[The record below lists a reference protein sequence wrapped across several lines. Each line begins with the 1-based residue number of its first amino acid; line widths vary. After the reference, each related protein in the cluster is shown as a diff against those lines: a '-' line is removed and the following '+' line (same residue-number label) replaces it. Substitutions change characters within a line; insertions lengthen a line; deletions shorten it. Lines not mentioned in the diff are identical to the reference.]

1 MKKLLAMVLALVMTL
16 SLAVSASAVK
26 ADEKINEDYAEAV
39 AVLNGMGVF
48 KGYEDGSFKPENN
61 ITRAEVATIIYRI
74 YTGDVAKN
82 DKSGLYASYNKFT
95 DMAGA
100 GWAAGYIGYCSNAEL
115 VKGYPNGTFQPSGN
129 ITGYEVLAMILRAVG
144 YDKNGEFTG
153 ADWALNVAK
162 YAEQLHILDNVA
174 KTTNLGAPATRELV
188 AEILFRAINVPMVTY
203 TAAFGYQNVG
213 LNGDKDGKLFQ
224 NNVTLGKK
232 NFDLKKDDKTADKF
246 GRPTI
251 TWTYNTGDEET
262 VIAVKPLATFTEPAK
277 NCEVYDE
284 SGLAKATKLDV
295 YTNSAKK
302 DGTYVIADNK
312 DDSKQAMQGRLTE
325 VYEDRVVN
333 VDTYL
338 AVIEKAVAEKTDAK
352 GHVTKAYV
360 LVDDIYGFE
369 GKFEDKFVT
378 SDEFKADDM
387 VLVTVAD
394 GKIQSMVKAE
404 NKAATLTKIKGNSK
418 TITEV
423 ADVMGLDK
431 EDVKTTNTAA
441 YMGGLEVLAL
451 SSTYNFY
458 FDTYGNVI
466 GADELASN
474 YAVLDSLYIDRLEGK
489 RGVDGLFG
497 TPYFFNGE
505 KAEDITIDEILGRDV
520 SSKFIELTSAKND
533 DYYYTVYA
541 YTIDKDGVYTFENS
555 DFETVPYANHNA
567 GDKYITYGRDAK
579 LHLNKDS
586 QILLQTKDSPKGTFV
601 SYTGYEKLGN
611 VYLKNVQYKLDSL
624 GYVTMLYAQA
634 EEFSNRTVF
643 VYNTTP
649 VYSWV
654 NDDGDKIATLKVLEL
669 VENEWKENTVDVYY
683 GEDPAYG
690 VGIYLVGLYELT
702 EGQDGLWYADSYAPM
717 FRVDNTYGTK
727 DNFRVDVTNIVNGTS
742 DYLELDDA
750 KIVKYT
756 GSFVK
761 GEYDTENWEAKN
773 LGKNS
778 TIFVQFNDDDEV
790 VAVYDMYIEAL
801 VNDETG
807 FGEFYGHEFKT
818 VKVELKEY
826 EQISAAVMEEYKAN
840 GNVVT
845 NELTVK
851 YFDKDGKEVTM
862 DANKG
867 TKVAYAE
874 LSYNDTVTG
883 DIIYTVANQAA
894 YPVAKLEPVLDAK
907 FDSGTQ
913 SFSINN
919 TYNSS
924 VPQLEYTIV
933 VDKAPEGDVSAKN
946 LIEALKPFLGTNF
959 QKILGVFNTQGTDPY
974 TGNLTPN
981 GRVLLEGYEG
991 SDFIVRVQAWDG
1003 KTVQPYHI
1011 VFGSTAVN

>member
-174 KTTNLGAPATRELV
+174 KTTNLGAPASRELV
-188 AEILFRAINVPMVTY
+188 AEILFRAIQSPMVTY

-224 NNVTLGKK
+224 NNVSLGKK
-232 NFDLKKDDKTADKF
+232 NFKLESKDTADKF

-251 TWTYNTGDEET
+251 TWKYNTGDEET

-295 YTNSAKK
+295 YTNSATK

-312 DDSKQAMQGRLTE
+312 ETCAETQQGRLTE
-325 VYEDRVVN
+325 VYKDRLVN
-333 VDTYL
+333 VDTFL
-338 AVIEKAVAEKTDAK
+338 AEVEKAVAEKTDAK

-369 GKFEDKFVT
+369 GKFDDKFVT

-404 NKAATLTKIKGNSK
+404 NKAATLTKIKGNYK
-418 TITEV
+418 VIDKV

-441 YMGGLEVLAL
+441 YKGTLEVLAL
-451 SSTYNFY
+451 GSTYNFY

-474 YAVLDSLYIDRLEGK
+474 YAVLDSLYIARLDGK

-505 KAEDITIDEILGRDV
+505 KAEDVTIDEILGRDV
-520 SSKFIELTSAKND
+520 SDKRIELTSAKNA
-533 DYYYTVYA
+533 DYYYTVYS

-555 DFETVPYANHNA
+555 DFRTAESGSHSA
-567 GDKYITYGRDAK
+567 GDKYITVYDRENNK

-586 QILLQTKDSPKGTFV
+586 QILLQTKKSPSGTFV

-611 VYLKNVQYKLDSL
+611 VALSNVQYKLDSL

-634 EEFSNRTVF
+634 EEYSNRTVF
-643 VYNTTP
+643 VYDTTP
-649 VYSWV
+649 AYSWV
-654 NDDGDKIATLKVLEL
+654 NDDGDKIATMKVLEL
-669 VENEWKENTVDVYY
+669 VENEWKETTVDVYY
-683 GEDPAYG
+683 GAQPAYG
-690 VGIYLVGLYELT
+690 VGITLVGLYELT
-702 EGQDGLWYADSYAPM
+702 EGQDGLWYAANYAPAYS
-717 FRVDNTYGTK
+717 VDNTYGTK
-727 DNFRVDVTNIVNGTS
+727 DNFRVDVTNVVTGKQE
-742 DYLELDDA
+742 YLELDDA

-761 GEYDTENWEAKN
+761 GEYDTEDWEAKK
-773 LGKNS
+773 LDTNS
-778 TIFVQFNDDDEV
+778 IIYVQFNDDDEV
-790 VAVYDMYIEAL
+790 VAVYDMY
-801 VNDETG
+801 
-807 FGEFYGHEFKT
+807 
-818 VKVELKEY
+818 
-826 EQISAAVMEEYKAN
+826 
-840 GNVVT
+840 
-845 NELTVK
+845 VK
-851 YFDKDGKEVTM
+851 YPVTVNGKETKDVEYWLKDFNDVTVDLKAYEMIDTAKMSAGQNVKNLDVTYYDLDGKEVKDF
-862 DANKG
+862 DAVKG
-867 TKVAYAE
+867 TKVSKAVI
-874 LSYNDTVTG
+874 SYNDVVTG
-883 DIIYTVANQAA
+883 PIEITTKNQPAYAN
-894 YPVAKLEPVLDAK
+894 AKLVEDDFH
-907 FDSGTQ
+907 FDKESQT
-913 SFSINN
+913 FSVYTAPGSDYHTIIVELAGGNVSAEQLVKEIKAQAQGSIFQNVSDVYN
-919 TYNSS
+919 TR
-924 VPQLEYTIV
+924 I
-933 VDKAPEGDVSAKN
+933 GDVF
-946 LIEALKPFLGTNF
+946 E
-959 QKILGVFNTQGTDPY
+959 
-974 TGNLTPN
+974 GNLTAETAN
-981 GRVLLEGYEG
+981 DL
-991 SDFIVRVQAWDG
+991 FIIVTSGDG
-1003 KTVQPYHI
+1003 KTTTQYAVQVMPEEA
-1011 VFGSTAVN
+1011 GNN

>member
-188 AEILFRAINVPMVTY
+188 SELLFRAIQSPMVTY

-213 LNGDKDGKLFQ
+213 LNGDTDNKLFK
-224 NNVTLGKK
+224 NNVSLGKK
-232 NFDLKKDDKTADKF
+232 NFDLEKKETADKF

-251 TWTYNTGDEET
+251 TWKYNTGDEET

-284 SGLAKATKLDV
+284 SGLAKDTKLDV

-325 VYEDRVVN
+325 VYEDRLVN

-338 AVIEKAVAEKTDAK
+338 AEVEKAVAEKTDAK

-369 GKFEDKFVT
+369 GKFDDKFVT

-404 NKAATLTKIKGNSK
+404 NKAATLTKIKGNYK
-418 TITEV
+418 TITKV

-441 YMGGLEVLAL
+441 YMGGLDILAL
-451 SSTYNFY
+451 GSTYNFY

-474 YAVLDSLYIDRLEGK
+474 YAVLDSLYIARLDGK

-505 KAEDITIDEILGRDV
+505 KAEDVTIDEILGRDV
-520 SSKFIELTSAKND
+520 SDKRIEQTSAKND
-533 DYYYTVYA
+533 DYYYTVYS

-555 DFETVPYANHNA
+555 DFRTAESGSHSA
-567 GDKYITYGRDAK
+567 GDKYITVYDRENNK

-586 QILLQTKDSPKGTFV
+586 QILLQTKKSPSGTFV

-611 VYLKNVQYKLDSL
+611 VALSNVQYKLDSL

-634 EEFSNRTVF
+634 EEYSNRTVF
-643 VYNTTP
+643 VYDTTP
-649 VYSWV
+649 AYSWV
-654 NDDGDKIATLKVLEL
+654 NDDGDKIATMKVLEL
-669 VENEWKENTVDVYY
+669 VENEWKETTVDVYY
-683 GEDPAYG
+683 GAQPAYG
-690 VGIYLVGLYELT
+690 VGITLVGLYELT
-702 EGQDGLWYADSYAPM
+702 EGQDGLWYAANYAPAYS
-717 FRVDNTYGTK
+717 VDNTYGTK
-727 DNFRVDVTNIVNGTS
+727 DNFRVDVTNVVTGKQE
-742 DYLELDDA
+742 YLELDDA

-761 GEYDTENWEAKN
+761 GEYDTEEWEAKK
-773 LGKNS
+773 LDTNS
-778 TIFVQFNDDDEV
+778 IIYVQFNDDDEV
-790 VAVYDMYIEAL
+790 VAVYDMYVKYPVT
-801 VNDETG
+801 VNGKETKDV
-807 FGEFYGHEFKT
+807 EYWLKDFKDIT
-818 VKVELKEY
+818 VDLKEY
-826 EQISAAVMEEYKAN
+826 EMIDTAKMSA
-840 GNVVT
+840 GQNVKNLDVT
-845 NELTVK
+845 YYDL
-851 YFDKDGKEVTM
+851 DGKKIENF
-862 DANKG
+862 DEIKG
-867 TKVAYAE
+867 TKVSKAVISYTDVVTGPIEITTKNQPAYA
-874 LSYNDTVTG
+874 N
-883 DIIYTVANQAA
+883 
-894 YPVAKLEPVLDAK
+894 AKLVEDDFH
-907 FDSGTQ
+907 FDKESQT
-913 SFSINN
+913 FSVYTAPGSDYHTIIVKLAGGNVSAEQLVKEIKAQAQGSIFQNVSDVYN
-919 TYNSS
+919 TR
-924 VPQLEYTIV
+924 I
-933 VDKAPEGDVSAKN
+933 GDVF
-946 LIEALKPFLGTNF
+946 E
-959 QKILGVFNTQGTDPY
+959 
-974 TGNLTPN
+974 GNLTAETAN
-981 GRVLLEGYEG
+981 DL
-991 SDFIVRVQAWDG
+991 FIIVTSGDG
-1003 KTVQPYHI
+1003 KTTTQYAVQVMPEEA
-1011 VFGSTAVN
+1011 GNN

>member
-48 KGYEDGSFKPENN
+48 KGYEDGSFKPENK

-74 YTGDVAKN
+74 YTKDVAKN
-82 DKSGLYASYNKFT
+82 DKSGLYASYNKFS

-100 GWAAGYIGYCSNAEL
+100 GWAAGYIGYCANAEL
-115 VKGYPNGTFQPSGN
+115 VKGYPDGTFKPSGN
-129 ITGYEVLAMILRAVG
+129 VTGYEVLAMILRAVG

-162 YAEQLHILDNVA
+162 YAEQLKILENVA
-174 KTTNLGAPATRELV
+174 KTTDLSAPATRELV
-188 AEILFRAINVPMVTY
+188 SEILFRAINVPMVTY

-213 LNGDKDGKLFQ
+213 LNGDTDNKLFK
-224 NNVTLGKK
+224 NNISLGKK
-232 NFDLKKDDKTADKF
+232 NFDLEKNETADKF

-251 TWTYNTGDEET
+251 TWKYNTGDEET

-284 SGLAKATKLDV
+284 SGLAKDTKLDV

-325 VYEDRVVN
+325 VYKDRLVN

-338 AVIEKAVAEKTDAK
+338 AEVEKAVAEKTDAK

-369 GKFEDKFVT
+369 GKFDDKFVT

-404 NKAATLTKIKGNSK
+404 NKAATLTKIKGNYK
-418 TITEV
+418 TIDKV

-441 YMGGLEVLAL
+441 YMGGLKVLAL

-474 YAVLDSLYIDRLEGK
+474 YAVLDSLYIDRLDGK

-505 KAEDITIDEILGRDV
+505 KAEDVTIDEILGRDV
-520 SSKFIELTSAKND
+520 SDKRIELTSAKND

-555 DFETVPYANHNA
+555 DFRTAESGSHSA
-567 GDKYITYGRDAK
+567 GDKYITVYDRENNK

-586 QILLQTKDSPKGTFV
+586 QILLQTKKSPSGTFV

-611 VYLKNVQYKLDSL
+611 VALSNVQYKLDSL

-634 EEFSNRTVF
+634 EEYSNRTVF
-643 VYNTTP
+643 VYDTTP
-649 VYSWV
+649 AYSWV
-654 NDDGDKIATLKVLEL
+654 NDDGDKIATMKVLEL
-669 VENEWKENTVDVYY
+669 VENEWKETTVDVYY
-683 GEDPAYG
+683 GAQPAYG
-690 VGIYLVGLYELT
+690 VGITLVGLYELT
-702 EGQDGLWYADSYAPM
+702 EGQDGLWYAASYAPAYS
-717 FRVDNTYGTK
+717 VDNTYGTK
-727 DNFRVDVTNIVNGTS
+727 DNFRVDVTNVVTGKQE
-742 DYLELDDA
+742 YLELDDA

-761 GEYDTENWEAKN
+761 GEYDTEDWEAKD
-773 LGKNS
+773 LDTNS
-778 TIFVQFNDDDEV
+778 IIYVQFNDDDEV
-790 VAVYDMYIEAL
+790 VAVYDMYVKYPVTVNGKETKDVEYWLKDFNDVTVTFDHKYEMISTIEMGQKDIDDFTVTYYNGDTKIGSDLDEKGTEVTKAVISYTSVVTDPIVITTTKQAAAAENL
-801 VNDETG
+801 LNEGKCDVPGYAQDVIVYNTLSNDGYRTIWVSAADET
-807 FGEFYGHEFKT
+807 FTVANLRTALEQALKCNFQKVEFFNTDFKT
-818 VKVELKEY
+818 P
-826 EQISAAVMEEYKAN
+826 
-840 GNVVT
+840 VT
-845 NELTVK
+845 NEDTQVASDMLVK
-851 YFDKDGKEVTM
+851 VTSW
-862 DANKG
+862 DTSK
-867 TKVAYAE
+867 TAE
-874 LSYNDTVTG
+874 YQILV
-883 DIIYTVANQAA
+883 
-894 YPVAKLEPVLDAK
+894 
-907 FDSGTQ
+907 
-913 SFSINN
+913 
-919 TYNSS
+919 YNS
-924 VPQLEYTIV
+924 
-933 VDKAPEGDVSAKN
+933 
-946 LIEALKPFLGTNF
+946 
-959 QKILGVFNTQGTDPY
+959 
-974 TGNLTPN
+974 
-981 GRVLLEGYEG
+981 
-991 SDFIVRVQAWDG
+991 
-1003 KTVQPYHI
+1003 
-1011 VFGSTAVN
+1011 

>member
-188 AEILFRAINVPMVTY
+188 SEILFRAINVPMVTY
-203 TAAFGYQNVG
+203 TTAFGYQNVG

-251 TWTYNTGDEET
+251 TWTYKTGDEET

-284 SGLAKATKLDV
+284 SGLAKDTKLDV

-325 VYEDRVVN
+325 VYEDRLVN

-338 AVIEKAVAEKTDAK
+338 AEVEKAVAEKTDAK

-369 GKFEDKFVT
+369 GKFDDKFVT

-404 NKAATLTKIKGNSK
+404 NKAATLTKIKGNYK
-418 TITEV
+418 VIDKV

-441 YMGGLEVLAL
+441 YKGTLEVLAL
-451 SSTYNFY
+451 GSTYNFY

-474 YAVLDSLYIDRLEGK
+474 YAVLDSLYIARLDGK

-505 KAEDITIDEILGRDV
+505 KAEDVTIDEILGRDV
-520 SSKFIELTSAKND
+520 SDKRIELTSAKND
-533 DYYYTVYA
+533 DYYYTVYS

-555 DFETVPYANHNA
+555 DFRTAESGSHSA
-567 GDKYITYGRDAK
+567 GDKYITVYDRDNNK

-586 QILLQTKDSPKGTFV
+586 QILLQTKKSPSGTFV

-611 VYLKNVQYKLDSL
+611 VALSNVQYKLDSL

-634 EEFSNRTVF
+634 EEYSNRTVF
-643 VYNTTP
+643 VYDTTP
-649 VYSWV
+649 AYSWV
-654 NDDGDKIATLKVLEL
+654 NDDGDKIATMKVLEL
-669 VENEWKENTVDVYY
+669 VENEWKETTVDVYY
-683 GEDPAYG
+683 GAQPAYG
-690 VGIYLVGLYELT
+690 VGITLVGLYELT
-702 EGQDGLWYADSYAPM
+702 EGQDGLWYAANYAPAYS
-717 FRVDNTYGTK
+717 VDNTYGTK
-727 DNFRVDVTNIVNGTS
+727 DNFRVDVTNVVTGKQE
-742 DYLELDDA
+742 YLELDDA

-761 GEYDTENWEAKN
+761 GEYDTEDWEAKD
-773 LGKNS
+773 LDTNS
-778 TIFVQFNDDDEV
+778 IIYVQFNDDDEV
-790 VAVYDMYIEAL
+790 VAVYDMYVKYPVTVNGKETKDVEYWLKDFKDITVTFDHKYEMISTIEMGQKDIDDFTVTYYNGDTKIGSDLDEKGTEVTKAVISYNGVVTDPIVITTTKQAAADKELLNEDTYNVPGYGQKIQVSNEVVEGYKTIIVTDAGETFTLANLRNAL
-801 VNDETG
+801 KQALQCDFQKVA
-807 FGEFYGHEFKT
+807 FYNTDFKT
-818 VKVELKEY
+818 PIADEETQVKSDMLVKVT
-826 EQISAAVMEEYKAN
+826 S
-840 GNVVT
+840 
-845 NELTVK
+845 
-851 YFDKDGKEVTM
+851 
-862 DANKG
+862 
-867 TKVAYAE
+867 
-874 LSYNDTVTG
+874 
-883 DIIYTVANQAA
+883 
-894 YPVAKLEPVLDAK
+894 
-907 FDSGTQ
+907 
-913 SFSINN
+913 
-919 TYNSS
+919 
-924 VPQLEYTIV
+924 
-933 VDKAPEGDVSAKN
+933 
-946 LIEALKPFLGTNF
+946 
-959 QKILGVFNTQGTDPY
+959 
-974 TGNLTPN
+974 
-981 GRVLLEGYEG
+981 
-991 SDFIVRVQAWDG
+991 WDG
-1003 KTVQPYHI
+1003 TEHAEYQII
-1011 VFGSTAVN
+1011 VYDN

>member
-295 YTNSAKK
+295 YTNSADK

-325 VYEDRVVN
+325 VYEDRLVN

-338 AVIEKAVAEKTDAK
+338 AEITKTVAEKTDDK

-360 LVDDIYGFE
+360 LVDKDVYGYE
-369 GKFEDKFVT
+369 GKTLDNKFVT
-378 SDEFKADDM
+378 KDEYKVDDL
-387 VLVTVAD
+387 VLITVAD
-394 GKIQSMVKAE
+394 GKIQSMVKADAK
-404 NKAATLTKIKGNSK
+404 NAVLTGALGNSK
-418 TITEV
+418 VRIDIQKVTE
-423 ADVMGLDK
+423 LDK
-431 EDVKTTNTAA
+431 EDVKVNHTAD
-441 YMGGLEVLAL
+441 YQPVDKMNLGK
-451 SSTYNFY
+451 TYNFY

-466 GADELASN
+466 GAEELSTN
-474 YAVLDSLYIDRLEGK
+474 YAVLDKIYAKTDDNGDTAGYADLYFFEGESKTKVTVDEIYNPENGQTYDASRLEENAK
-489 RGVDGLFG
+489 RN
-497 TPYFFNGE
+497 PE
-505 KAEDITIDEILGRDV
+505 
-520 SSKFIELTSAKND
+520 
-533 DYYYTVYA
+533 YYKTVYA
-541 YTIDKDGVYTFENS
+541 YEIDKDGVYTLDCSGFESATTAAYENG
-555 DFETVPYANHNA
+555 N
-567 GDKYITYGRDAK
+567 KYIEISKNDETNR
-579 LHLNKDS
+579 LQLSKDS
-586 QILLQTKDSPKGTFV
+586 KILLQTKESPNGTFEQFA
-601 SYTGYEKLGN
+601 GYEKLPSFLGE
-611 VYLKNVQYKLDSL
+611 NVQYVKDAN
-624 GYVTMLYAQA
+624 GYVDMIYIYATKITT
-634 EEFSNRTVF
+634 RTVF
-643 VYNTTP
+643 LYDVEGYEIKWNDGKPYTTLE
-649 VYSWV
+649 
-654 NDDGDKIATLKVLEL
+654 ALEL
-669 VENEWKENTVDVYY
+669 VDDELKEVKIDLYIPDGETENAIADGLT
-683 GEDPAYG
+683 
-690 VGIYLVGLYELT
+690 VGLYDITMSTDNVWNVTRKYVALGIAKPVEDGMRIYAYDAVNGGPVLQFDLDKATAVVKYDGTPTKGEVDTKNWTANDLT
-702 EGQDGLWYADSYAPM
+702 EDSIVY
-717 FRVDNTYGTK
+717 VQIDETKHKTDYTY
-727 DNFRVDVTNIVNGTS
+727 
-742 DYLELDDA
+742 DA
-750 KIVKYT
+750 LV
-756 GSFVK
+756 
-761 GEYDTENWEAKN
+761 
-773 LGKNS
+773 
-778 TIFVQFNDDDEV
+778 
-790 VAVYDMYIEAL
+790 VYDMY
-801 VNDETG
+801 
-807 FGEFYGHEFKT
+807 
-818 VKVELKEY
+818 VKVPVYVNTKETEDVEYLYKDFNDVTVTLKEY
-826 EQISAAVMEEYKAN
+826 EMIDTAKMSAGQY
-840 GNVVT
+840 
-845 NELTVK
+845 VK
-851 YFDKDGKEVTM
+851 DLDITYYDLDGKKIENF
-862 DANKG
+862 DEIKG
-867 TKVAYAE
+867 TKVSKAVISCTDKVYAPIAITTAKQ
-874 LSYNDTVTG
+874 D
-883 DIIYTVANQAA
+883 AA
-894 YPVAKLEPVLDAK
+894 DK
-907 FDSGTQ
+907 
-913 SFSINN
+913 NN
-919 TYNSS
+919 LNEGTYN
-924 VPQLEYTIV
+924 VPGYGQKIEVSNEVVEGYKTIFV
-933 VDKAPEGDVSAKN
+933 TDAGESFTLAN
-946 LIEALKPFLGTNF
+946 LRNALKQALKCDF
-959 QKILGVFNTQGTDPY
+959 QKVEFFDTDFKTPIADEETQVASDMLVKVTSWDTSKTAEYQILVY
-974 TGNLTPN
+974 N
-981 GRVLLEGYEG
+981 G
-991 SDFIVRVQAWDG
+991 
-1003 KTVQPYHI
+1003 
-1011 VFGSTAVN
+1011 

>member
-232 NFDLKKDDKTADKF
+232 NFDLKKNDKTADKF

-251 TWTYNTGDEET
+251 TWNYNTGDEET

-295 YTNSAKK
+295 YTNSEKK

-312 DDSKQAMQGRLTE
+312 ETCEETQQGRLTE
-325 VYEDRVVN
+325 IYKDRVVN
-333 VDTYL
+333 VDTFL

-369 GKFEDKFVT
+369 GKFDAKFVT

-404 NKAATLTKIKGNSK
+404 SKGGMLTKIKGNTK
-418 TITEV
+418 TISSIQG
-423 ADVMGLDK
+423 VMGIDK
-431 EDVKTTNTAA
+431 EDVKVTNTAV
-441 YMGGLEVLAL
+441 YKNGYDLLTLG
-451 SSTYNFY
+451 SSYNFY

-466 GADELASN
+466 GLDALASN
-474 YAVLDSLYIDRLEGK
+474 YAVLDSLYIDRVEGK

-505 KAEDITIDEILGRDV
+505 KAEGVAIDEVMGYDV
-520 SSKFIELTSAKND
+520 KDQGVYSNSSKND
-533 DYYYTVYA
+533 FFYYTVYS
-541 YTIDKDGVYTFENS
+541 YTIDKDGVYTFENAEF
-555 DFETVPYANHNA
+555 DTARYARFVA
-567 GDKYITYGRDAK
+567 GNKYITVDEGR
-579 LHLNKDS
+579 LQLNKDT
-586 QILLQTKDSPKGTFV
+586 QILLQTSESPDGKIAH
-601 SYTGYEKLGN
+601 YTGYDKLPSFSRAW
-611 VYLKNVQYKLDSL
+611 KVQYLDVNND
-624 GYVTMLYAQA
+624 GYVDLFYACV
-634 EEFSNRTVF
+634 EEFTTRTVF
-643 VYNTTP
+643 VYDVTP
-649 VYSWV
+649 ISSEI
-654 NDDGDKIATLKVLEL
+654 DADGNKIATIEVLEL
-669 VENEWKENTVDVYY
+669 VDGELKKADKPLKVYY
-683 GEDPAYG
+683 DYWDDDEAEVID
-690 VGIYLVGLYELT
+690 IDEIGLYEVT
-702 EGQDGLWYADSYAPM
+702 EGEYGVWYGIQKFQSLNVDTITTDGKRIVAYDANGNKYNFEL
-717 FRVDNTYGTK
+717 DNTTAIAKYEGTWTK
-727 DNFRVDVTNIVNGTS
+727 GT
-742 DYLELDDA
+742 
-750 KIVKYT
+750 V
-756 GSFVK
+756 
-761 GEYDTENWEAKN
+761 DTEDWTAKN
-773 LGKNS
+773 LTDDS
-778 TIFVQFNDDDEV
+778 YIFVQYDDTKVNDTFEAL
-790 VAVYDMYIEAL
+790 AVYDLYIK
-801 VNDETG
+801 VPVTVD
-807 FGEFYGHEFKT
+807 GEPTKD
-818 VKVELKEY
+818 VEY
-826 EQISAAVMEEYKAN
+826 EGKNFNDVTVTFEHEYEMINEAKM
-840 GNVVT
+840 GNE
-845 NELTVK
+845 NLTVK
-851 YFDKDGKEVTM
+851 YFDKDGKEVTL
-862 DANKG
+862 AAEG
-867 TKVAYAE
+867 TKVSKAVI
-874 LSYNDTVTG
+874 SYTGVVTG
-883 DIIYTVANQAA
+883 PIAITTTKQAA
-894 YPVAKLEPVLDAK
+894 ASWKYLNDGEKTFASKI
-907 FDSGTQ
+907 Q
-913 SFSINN
+913 SA
-919 TYNSS
+919 
-924 VPQLEYTIV
+924 TIV
-933 VDKAPEGDVSAKN
+933 SA
-946 LIEALKPFLGTNF
+946 EDGGT
-959 QKILGVFNTQGTDPY
+959 ITVVVPTGTDVTVDDLKDLLATAKKCEFQSIEIY
-974 TGNLTPN
+974 NTTMTSHATGNLASDMIVKVTSWDKT
-981 GRVLLEGYEG
+981 G
-991 SDFIVRVQAWDG
+991 SSTYNI
-1003 KTVQPYHI
+1003 TV
-1011 VFGSTAVN
+1011 SAT

>member
-74 YTGDVAKN
+74 YTKDVAKN
-82 DKSGLYASYNKFT
+82 DKSGLYATYNKFS

-100 GWAAGYIGYCSNAEL
+100 GWAAGYIGYCANAEF
-115 VKGYPNGTFQPSGN
+115 VKGYPDGTFKPSGN
-129 ITGYEVLAMILRAVG
+129 VTGYEVLAMILRAVG

-162 YAEQLHILDNVA
+162 YAEQLGILKNVA
-174 KTTNLGAPATRELV
+174 KTTDLSAPATRELV
-188 AEILFRAINVPMVTY
+188 AEILFRAIQSPMVTY
-203 TAAFGYQNVG
+203 TAAFGYQSVG
-213 LNGDKDGKLFQ
+213 LNGDKDGKTFK
-224 NNVTLGKK
+224 NNVSLGEK
-232 NFDLKKDDKTADKF
+232 NFDLEKKETADKF

-251 TWTYNTGDEET
+251 TWKYNTGDEET

-284 SGLAKATKLDV
+284 SGLAKDTKLDV

-325 VYEDRVVN
+325 IYEDRVVN

-338 AVIEKAVAEKTDAK
+338 AEVEKAVAEKTDAK

-369 GKFEDKFVT
+369 GKFDDKFVT

-404 NKAATLTKIKGNSK
+404 NKAATLTKIKGNYK
-418 TITEV
+418 TITKV

-441 YMGGLEVLAL
+441 YMGGLDILAL
-451 SSTYNFY
+451 GSTYNFY

-474 YAVLDSLYIDRLEGK
+474 YAVLDSLYIARLDGK

-505 KAEDITIDEILGRDV
+505 KAEDVTIDEILGRDV
-520 SSKFIELTSAKND
+520 SDKRIELTSAKND
-533 DYYYTVYA
+533 DYYYTVYS

-555 DFETVPYANHNA
+555 DFRTAESGSHSA
-567 GDKYITYGRDAK
+567 GDKYITVYDRENNK

-586 QILLQTKDSPKGTFV
+586 QILLQTKKSPSGTFV

-611 VYLKNVQYKLDSL
+611 VALSNVQYKLDSL

-634 EEFSNRTVF
+634 EEYSNRTVF
-643 VYNTTP
+643 VYDTTP
-649 VYSWV
+649 AYSWV
-654 NDDGDKIATLKVLEL
+654 NDDGDKIATMKVLEL
-669 VENEWKENTVDVYY
+669 VENEWKETTVDVYY
-683 GEDPAYG
+683 GAQPAYG
-690 VGIYLVGLYELT
+690 VGITLVGLYELT
-702 EGQDGLWYADSYAPM
+702 EGQDGLWYAANYAPAYS
-717 FRVDNTYGTK
+717 VDNTYGTK
-727 DNFRVDVTNIVNGTS
+727 DNFRVDVTNVVTGKQE
-742 DYLELDDA
+742 YLELDDA

-761 GEYDTENWEAKN
+761 GEYDTEDWEAKD
-773 LGKNS
+773 LDTNS
-778 TIFVQFNDDDEV
+778 IIYVQFNDDDEV
-790 VAVYDMYIEAL
+790 VAVYDMYVKYPVTVNGKETKDVEYWLKDFKDITVTFDHKYEMISTIEMGQKDIDDFTVTYYNGDTKIGSDLDEKGTEVTKAVISYDGVVTDPIVITTAKQERANWCELKTGTYTYEAL
-801 VNDETG
+801 S
-807 FGEFYGHEFKT
+807 
-818 VKVELKEY
+818 
-826 EQISAAVMEEYKAN
+826 Q
-840 GNVVT
+840 
-845 NELTVK
+845 
-851 YFDKDGKEVTM
+851 
-862 DANKG
+862 
-867 TKVAYAE
+867 
-874 LSYNDTVTG
+874 
-883 DIIYTVANQAA
+883 
-894 YPVAKLEPVLDAK
+894 
-907 FDSGTQ
+907 
-913 SFSINN
+913 
-919 TYNSS
+919 
-924 VPQLEYTIV
+924 TIV
-933 VDKAPEGDVSAKN
+933 VEGDKNSAAAERKITVNKAGGDINGKN
-946 LIEALKPFLGTNF
+946 LKDKLVAEALYCPFEKVEVLNTDATEAVTGELG
-959 QKILGVFNTQGTDPY
+959 
-974 TGNLTPN
+974 N
-981 GRVLLEGYEG
+981 GM
-991 SDFIVRVQAWDG
+991 FVRVTSWDG
-1003 KTVQPYHI
+1003 SLSIDYQI
-1011 VFGSTAVN
+1011 VINAGN

>member
-251 TWTYNTGDEET
+251 TWKYNTGDEET

-284 SGLAKATKLDV
+284 SGLAKDTKLDV
-295 YTNSAKK
+295 YTNSADK

-325 VYEDRVVN
+325 IYEDRVVN

-360 LVDDIYGFE
+360 LVDEIYGFE
-369 GKFEDKFVT
+369 GKFEAKFVT
-378 SDEFKADDM
+378 DDEFKADDM

-394 GKIQSMVKAE
+394 GKIQSMVKADAK
-404 NKAATLTKIKGNSK
+404 NAVLTGALGNSK
-418 TITEV
+418 VRIDIQKVTE
-423 ADVMGLDK
+423 LDK
-431 EDVKTTNTAA
+431 EDVKVNHTAD
-441 YMGGLEVLAL
+441 YQPVDKMNLGK
-451 SSTYNFY
+451 TYNFY

-466 GADELASN
+466 GAEELSTN
-474 YAVLDSLYIDRLEGK
+474 YAVLDKIYAKTDDNGDTAGYADLYFFEGESKTKVTVDEIYNPENGQTYDASRLEENAK
-489 RGVDGLFG
+489 RN
-497 TPYFFNGE
+497 PE
-505 KAEDITIDEILGRDV
+505 
-520 SSKFIELTSAKND
+520 
-533 DYYYTVYA
+533 YYKTVYA
-541 YTIDKDGVYTFENS
+541 YEIDKDGVYTLDRSGFESATTAEYENGNKYIEIKN
-555 DFETVPYANHNA
+555 DETV
-567 GDKYITYGRDAK
+567 R
-579 LHLNKDS
+579 LQLSKDS
-586 QILLQTKDSPKGTFV
+586 KILLQTKESPNGTFEQFA
-601 SYTGYEKLGN
+601 GYEKLPSFLGE
-611 VYLKNVQYKLDSL
+611 NVQYVKDAN
-624 GYVTMLYAQA
+624 GYVDMIYIYATKITT
-634 EEFSNRTVF
+634 RTVF
-643 VYNTTP
+643 LYDVEGYEIKWNDGKPYTTLE
-649 VYSWV
+649 
-654 NDDGDKIATLKVLEL
+654 ALEL
-669 VENEWKENTVDVYY
+669 VDDELKEVKIDLYIPDGETENAIADGLT
-683 GEDPAYG
+683 
-690 VGIYLVGLYELT
+690 VGLYDITMSTDNVWNVTRKYVALGIAKPVEDGMRIYAYDAVNGGPSLQFDLDKATAVVKYDGTPTKGEVDTKNWTANDLT
-702 EGQDGLWYADSYAPM
+702 EDSIVY
-717 FRVDNTYGTK
+717 VQIDETKHKTDYTY
-727 DNFRVDVTNIVNGTS
+727 
-742 DYLELDDA
+742 DA
-750 KIVKYT
+750 LV
-756 GSFVK
+756 
-761 GEYDTENWEAKN
+761 
-773 LGKNS
+773 
-778 TIFVQFNDDDEV
+778 
-790 VAVYDMYIEAL
+790 VYDMY
-801 VNDETG
+801 
-807 FGEFYGHEFKT
+807 
-818 VKVELKEY
+818 VKVPVYVNTKETEDVEYLYKDFNDVTVTLKEY
-826 EQISAAVMEEYKAN
+826 EMIDTAKMSAGQY
-840 GNVVT
+840 
-845 NELTVK
+845 VK
-851 YFDKDGKEVTM
+851 NLDITYYDLDGKEIKDF
-862 DANKG
+862 DAVKG
-867 TKVAYAE
+867 TKVSKAVISCTDKVYAPIVITTTKQ
-874 LSYNDTVTG
+874 D
-883 DIIYTVANQAA
+883 AA
-894 YPVAKLEPVLDAK
+894 DK
-907 FDSGTQ
+907 
-913 SFSINN
+913 NN
-919 TYNSS
+919 LNEGTYN
-924 VPQLEYTIV
+924 VPGYGQEIQVSNEVAEGYKTIFV
-933 VDKAPEGDVSAKN
+933 TDAGETFTLAN
-946 LIEALKPFLGTNF
+946 LRNALKQALKCDF
-959 QKILGVFNTQGTDPY
+959 QKVEFFNTDFQ
-974 TGNLTPN
+974 TPIADEETQ
-981 GRVLLEGYEG
+981 VK
-991 SDFIVRVQAWDG
+991 SDMLVKVTSWDG
-1003 KTVQPYHI
+1003 TKTAEYQII
-1011 VFGSTAVN
+1011 VYDN

>member
-174 KTTNLGAPATRELV
+174 KTTNLGAPASRELV
-188 AEILFRAINVPMVTY
+188 AEILFRAIQSPMVTY

-224 NNVTLGKK
+224 NNVSLGKK
-232 NFDLKKDDKTADKF
+232 NFKLESKDTADKF

-251 TWTYNTGDEET
+251 TWKYNTGDEET

-284 SGLAKATKLDV
+284 SGLAKDTKLDV

-325 VYEDRVVN
+325 VYKDRLVN
-333 VDTYL
+333 VDTFL
-338 AVIEKAVAEKTDAK
+338 AEVEKAVAEKTDAK

-369 GKFEDKFVT
+369 GKFDDKFVT

-404 NKAATLTKIKGNSK
+404 NKAATLTKIKGNYK
-418 TITEV
+418 VIDKV

-441 YMGGLEVLAL
+441 YKGTLEVLAL
-451 SSTYNFY
+451 GSTYNFY

-474 YAVLDSLYIDRLEGK
+474 YAVLDSLYIARLDGK

-505 KAEDITIDEILGRDV
+505 KAEDVTIDEILGRDV
-520 SSKFIELTSAKND
+520 SDKRIELTSAKND
-533 DYYYTVYA
+533 DYYYTVYS

-555 DFETVPYANHNA
+555 DFRTAESGSHSA
-567 GDKYITYGRDAK
+567 GDKYITVYDRENNK

-586 QILLQTKDSPKGTFV
+586 QILLQTKKSPSGTFV

-611 VYLKNVQYKLDSL
+611 VALSNVQYKLDSL

-634 EEFSNRTVF
+634 EEYSNRTVF
-643 VYNTTP
+643 VYDTTP
-649 VYSWV
+649 AYSWV
-654 NDDGDKIATLKVLEL
+654 NDDGDKIATMKVLEL
-669 VENEWKENTVDVYY
+669 VENEWKETTVDVYY
-683 GEDPAYG
+683 GDQPAYG
-690 VGIYLVGLYELT
+690 VGITLVGLYELT
-702 EGQDGLWYADSYAPM
+702 EGQDGLWYAANYAPAYS
-717 FRVDNTYGTK
+717 VDNTYGTK
-727 DNFRVDVTNIVNGTS
+727 DNFRVDVTNVVTGKQE
-742 DYLELDDA
+742 YLELDDA

-761 GEYDTENWEAKN
+761 GEYDTEDWEAKK
-773 LGKNS
+773 LDTNS
-778 TIFVQFNDDDEV
+778 IIYVQFNDDDEV
-790 VAVYDMYIEAL
+790 VAVYDMY
-801 VNDETG
+801 
-807 FGEFYGHEFKT
+807 
-818 VKVELKEY
+818 
-826 EQISAAVMEEYKAN
+826 
-840 GNVVT
+840 
-845 NELTVK
+845 VK
-851 YFDKDGKEVTM
+851 YPVTVNGKETKDVEYWLKDFNDVTVDLKAYEMIDTAKMSAGQNVKNLDVTYYDLDGKEVKDF
-862 DANKG
+862 DAVKG
-867 TKVAYAE
+867 TKVSKAVI
-874 LSYNDTVTG
+874 SYNDVVTG
-883 DIIYTVANQAA
+883 PIEITTKNQPAYAN
-894 YPVAKLEPVLDAK
+894 AKLVEDDFH
-907 FDSGTQ
+907 FDKESQT
-913 SFSINN
+913 FSVYTAPGSDYHTIIVELAGGNVSAEQLVKEIKAQAQGSIFQNVSDVYN
-919 TYNSS
+919 TR
-924 VPQLEYTIV
+924 I
-933 VDKAPEGDVSAKN
+933 GDVF
-946 LIEALKPFLGTNF
+946 E
-959 QKILGVFNTQGTDPY
+959 
-974 TGNLTPN
+974 GNLTAETAN
-981 GRVLLEGYEG
+981 DL
-991 SDFIVRVQAWDG
+991 FIIVTSGDG
-1003 KTVQPYHI
+1003 KTTTQYAVQVMPEEA
-1011 VFGSTAVN
+1011 GNN

>member
-16 SLAVSASAVK
+16 SLAVSANALK

-39 AVLNGMGVF
+39 AVLDGMGVF
-48 KGYEDGSFKPENN
+48 KGYEDGSFKPENK

-74 YTGDVAKN
+74 YTKDVAKN

-100 GWAAGYIGYCSNAEL
+100 GWAAGYIGYCANAEL
-115 VKGYPNGTFQPSGN
+115 VKGYPDGTFKPSGN
-129 ITGYEVLAMILRAVG
+129 VTGYEVLAMILRAVG

-162 YAEQLHILDNVA
+162 YAEQLKILENVA
-174 KTTNLGAPATRELV
+174 KTTDLSAPATRELV
-188 AEILFRAINVPMVTY
+188 SEILFRAINVPMVTY

-213 LNGDKDGKLFQ
+213 LNGDTDNKLFK
-224 NNVTLGKK
+224 NNISLGKK
-232 NFDLKKDDKTADKF
+232 NFDLEKNETADKF

-251 TWTYNTGDEET
+251 TWKYNTGDEET

-284 SGLAKATKLDV
+284 SGLAKDTKLDV

-325 VYEDRVVN
+325 VYKDRLVN

-338 AVIEKAVAEKTDAK
+338 AEVEKAVAEKTDAK

-369 GKFEDKFVT
+369 GKFDDKFVT

-394 GKIQSMVKAE
+394 SKIQSMVKAE
-404 NKAATLTKIKGNSK
+404 NKAATLTKIKGNYK
-418 TITEV
+418 TIDKV

-441 YMGGLEVLAL
+441 YMGGLKVLAL

-474 YAVLDSLYIDRLEGK
+474 YAVLDSLYIDRLDGK

-505 KAEDITIDEILGRDV
+505 KAEDVTIDEILGRDV
-520 SSKFIELTSAKND
+520 SDKRIELTSAKNN

-555 DFETVPYANHNA
+555 DFRTAESGSHSA
-567 GDKYITYGRDAK
+567 GDKYITVYDRENNK

-586 QILLQTKDSPKGTFV
+586 QILLQTKKSPSGTFV

-611 VYLKNVQYKLDSL
+611 VALSNVQYKLDSL

-634 EEFSNRTVF
+634 EEYSNRTVF
-643 VYNTTP
+643 VYDTTP
-649 VYSWV
+649 AYSWV
-654 NDDGDKIATLKVLEL
+654 NDDGDKIATMKVLEL
-669 VENEWKENTVDVYY
+669 VENEWKETTVDVYY
-683 GEDPAYG
+683 GAQPAYG
-690 VGIYLVGLYELT
+690 VGITLVGLYELT
-702 EGQDGLWYADSYAPM
+702 EGQDGLWYAASYAPAYS
-717 FRVDNTYGTK
+717 VDNTYGTK
-727 DNFRVDVTNIVNGTS
+727 DNFRVDVTNVVTGKQE
-742 DYLELDDA
+742 YLELDDA

-761 GEYDTENWEAKN
+761 GEYDTEDWEAKD
-773 LGKNS
+773 LDTNS
-778 TIFVQFNDDDEV
+778 IIYVQFNDDDEV
-790 VAVYDMYIEAL
+790 VAVYDMYVKYPVTVNGKETKDVEYWLKDFNDVTVTFDHKYEMISTIEMGQKDIDDFTVTYYNGDTKIGSDLDEKGTEVTKAVISYTGVVTDPIVITTTKQAAAAENL
-801 VNDETG
+801 LNEGKCDVPGYAQDVIVYNTLSNDGYRTIWVSAADET
-807 FGEFYGHEFKT
+807 FTVANLRTALEQALKCNFQKVEFFNTDFKT
-818 VKVELKEY
+818 P
-826 EQISAAVMEEYKAN
+826 
-840 GNVVT
+840 VT
-845 NELTVK
+845 NEDTQVASDMLVK
-851 YFDKDGKEVTM
+851 VTSW
-862 DANKG
+862 DTSK
-867 TKVAYAE
+867 TAE
-874 LSYNDTVTG
+874 YQILV
-883 DIIYTVANQAA
+883 
-894 YPVAKLEPVLDAK
+894 
-907 FDSGTQ
+907 
-913 SFSINN
+913 
-919 TYNSS
+919 YNS
-924 VPQLEYTIV
+924 
-933 VDKAPEGDVSAKN
+933 
-946 LIEALKPFLGTNF
+946 
-959 QKILGVFNTQGTDPY
+959 
-974 TGNLTPN
+974 
-981 GRVLLEGYEG
+981 
-991 SDFIVRVQAWDG
+991 
-1003 KTVQPYHI
+1003 
-1011 VFGSTAVN
+1011 

>member
-162 YAEQLHILDNVA
+162 YAEQLKILDNVA

-213 LNGDKDGKLFQ
+213 LNGDKDNKLFK

-284 SGLAKATKLDV
+284 SGLAKDTKLDV
-295 YTNSAKK
+295 YTNSKDK

-325 VYEDRVVN
+325 VYEDRLVN

-360 LVDDIYGFE
+360 LVDEIYGFE
-369 GKFEDKFVT
+369 GKFEAKFVT

-394 GKIQSMVKAE
+394 GKIQSMVKADAK
-404 NKAATLTKIKGNSK
+404 NAVLTGALGNSK
-418 TITEV
+418 VRIEIQEV
-423 ADVMGLDK
+423 TDLDK
-431 EDVKTTNTAA
+431 DEVKVNHTAD
-441 YMGGLEVLAL
+441 YQPVDMMNLGK
-451 SSTYNFY
+451 TYNFY

-466 GADELASN
+466 GAEELSTN
-474 YAVLDSLYIDRLEGK
+474 YAVLDKIYAKTDDNGDTAGYADLYFFEGESKAKVTVDEIYNPENGQTYDASRLEENAK
-489 RGVDGLFG
+489 RN
-497 TPYFFNGE
+497 PE
-505 KAEDITIDEILGRDV
+505 
-520 SSKFIELTSAKND
+520 
-533 DYYYTVYA
+533 YYKTVYA
-541 YTIDKDGVYTFENS
+541 YEIDKDGVYTLDCSGFKSATTAAYENG
-555 DFETVPYANHNA
+555 N
-567 GDKYITYGRDAK
+567 KYIEISKNDETDR
-579 LHLNKDS
+579 LQLSKDS
-586 QILLQTKDSPKGTFV
+586 KILLQTEESPNGTFEQFA
-601 SYTGYEKLGN
+601 GYEKLPSFNGTH
-611 VYLKNVQYKLDSL
+611 VQYVKDAN
-624 GYVTMLYAQA
+624 GYVDMIYIYATKV
-634 EEFSNRTVF
+634 NTRTVF
-643 VYNTTP
+643 FYDVEGYKIKWNDGKPYTTLE
-649 VYSWV
+649 
-654 NDDGDKIATLKVLEL
+654 ALEL
-669 VENEWKENTVDVYY
+669 VDDELKEVKIDLYIPDGETENAIADGLT
-683 GEDPAYG
+683 
-690 VGIYLVGLYELT
+690 VGLYDITMSTDNVWNVTRKYVALGIAKPVEDGMRIYAYDAVNGGPVLQFDLDKATAVVKYDGTPTKGEVDTKNWTANDLT
-702 EGQDGLWYADSYAPM
+702 EDSIVY
-717 FRVDNTYGTK
+717 VQIDETKHKTDYTY
-727 DNFRVDVTNIVNGTS
+727 
-742 DYLELDDA
+742 DA
-750 KIVKYT
+750 LV
-756 GSFVK
+756 
-761 GEYDTENWEAKN
+761 
-773 LGKNS
+773 
-778 TIFVQFNDDDEV
+778 
-790 VAVYDMYIEAL
+790 VYDMY
-801 VNDETG
+801 
-807 FGEFYGHEFKT
+807 
-818 VKVELKEY
+818 VKVPVYVNTKETEDVEYLYKDFNDVTVTLKEY
-826 EQISAAVMEEYKAN
+826 EMIDTAKMSAGQY
-840 GNVVT
+840 
-845 NELTVK
+845 VK
-851 YFDKDGKEVTM
+851 NLDITYYDLDGKEIKDF
-862 DANKG
+862 DAVKG
-867 TKVAYAE
+867 TKVSKAVISCTDKVYAPIAITTAKQAAADKNLLIE
-874 LSYNDTVTG
+874 GPYAVAGNEQGVVIDNEKDEDGYRYINVVTDTEEQSF
-883 DIIYTVANQAA
+883 TVAN
-894 YPVAKLEPVLDAK
+894 LR
-907 FDSGTQ
+907 
-913 SFSINN
+913 N
-919 TYNSS
+919 
-924 VPQLEYTIV
+924 
-933 VDKAPEGDVSAKN
+933 
-946 LIEALKPFLGTNF
+946 ALKQAQKCNF
-959 QKILGVFNTQGTDPY
+959 QKVEFFNTDLETPVENEKDPVASDMIVKVTSWDGSKTALY
-974 TGNLTPN
+974 
-981 GRVLLEGYEG
+981 RVL
-991 SDFIVRVQAWDG
+991 
-1003 KTVQPYHI
+1003 
-1011 VFGSTAVN
+1011 VNA

>member
-1 MKKLLAMVLALVMTL
+1 MKKLLAMVLALVMTM

-48 KGYEDGSFKPENN
+48 KGYEDGSFKPENK

-74 YTGDVAKN
+74 YTKDVAKN

-100 GWAAGYIGYCSNAEL
+100 GWAAGYIGYCANAEL
-115 VKGYPNGTFQPSGN
+115 VKGYPDGTFKPSGN
-129 ITGYEVLAMILRAVG
+129 VTGYEVLAMILRAVG

-162 YAEQLHILDNVA
+162 YAEQLKILENVA
-174 KTTNLGAPATRELV
+174 KTTDLSAPATRELV
-188 AEILFRAINVPMVTY
+188 SEILFRAINVPMVTY

-213 LNGDKDGKLFQ
+213 LNGDTDNKLFK
-224 NNVTLGKK
+224 NNISLGKK
-232 NFDLKKDDKTADKF
+232 NFDLEKKETADKF

-251 TWTYNTGDEET
+251 TWKYNTGDEET

-284 SGLAKATKLDV
+284 SGLAKDTKLDV

-325 VYEDRVVN
+325 VYKDRLVN

-338 AVIEKAVAEKTDAK
+338 AEVEKAVAEKTDAK

-369 GKFEDKFVT
+369 GKFDDKFVT

-404 NKAATLTKIKGNSK
+404 NKAATLTKIKGNYK
-418 TITEV
+418 TIDKV

-441 YMGGLEVLAL
+441 YMGGLKVLAL

-474 YAVLDSLYIDRLEGK
+474 YAVLDSLYIDRLDGK

-505 KAEDITIDEILGRDV
+505 KAEDVTIDEILGRDV
-520 SSKFIELTSAKND
+520 SDKRIELTSAKND

-555 DFETVPYANHNA
+555 DFRTAESGSHSA
-567 GDKYITYGRDAK
+567 GDKYITVYDRENNK

-586 QILLQTKDSPKGTFV
+586 QILLQTKKSPSGTFV

-611 VYLKNVQYKLDSL
+611 VALSNVQYKLDSL

-634 EEFSNRTVF
+634 EEYSNRTVF
-643 VYNTTP
+643 VYDTTP
-649 VYSWV
+649 AYSWV
-654 NDDGDKIATLKVLEL
+654 NDDGDKIATMKVLEL
-669 VENEWKENTVDVYY
+669 VENEWKETTVDVYY
-683 GEDPAYG
+683 GAQPAYG
-690 VGIYLVGLYELT
+690 VGITLVGLYELT
-702 EGQDGLWYADSYAPM
+702 EGQDGLWYAASYAPAYS
-717 FRVDNTYGTK
+717 VDNTYGTK
-727 DNFRVDVTNIVNGTS
+727 DNFRVDVTNVDTGKQE
-742 DYLELDDA
+742 YLELDDA

-761 GEYDTENWEAKN
+761 GEYDTEDWEAKD
-773 LGKNS
+773 LDTNS
-778 TIFVQFNDDDEV
+778 IIYVQFNDDDEV
-790 VAVYDMYIEAL
+790 VAVYDMYVKYPVTVNGKETKDVEYWLKDFNDVTVTFDHKYEMISTIEMGQKDIDDFTVTYYNGDTKIGSDLDEKGTEVTKAVISYTGVVTDPIVITTTKQAAAAENL
-801 VNDETG
+801 LNEGKCDVPGYAQDVIVYNTLSNDGYRTIWVSAADET
-807 FGEFYGHEFKT
+807 FTVANLRTALEQALKCNFQKVEFFNTDFKT
-818 VKVELKEY
+818 P
-826 EQISAAVMEEYKAN
+826 
-840 GNVVT
+840 VT
-845 NELTVK
+845 NEDTQVASDMLVK
-851 YFDKDGKEVTM
+851 VTSW
-862 DANKG
+862 DTSK
-867 TKVAYAE
+867 TAE
-874 LSYNDTVTG
+874 YQILV
-883 DIIYTVANQAA
+883 
-894 YPVAKLEPVLDAK
+894 
-907 FDSGTQ
+907 
-913 SFSINN
+913 
-919 TYNSS
+919 YNS
-924 VPQLEYTIV
+924 
-933 VDKAPEGDVSAKN
+933 
-946 LIEALKPFLGTNF
+946 
-959 QKILGVFNTQGTDPY
+959 
-974 TGNLTPN
+974 
-981 GRVLLEGYEG
+981 
-991 SDFIVRVQAWDG
+991 
-1003 KTVQPYHI
+1003 
-1011 VFGSTAVN
+1011 

>member
-48 KGYEDGSFKPENN
+48 KGYEDGSFKPENK

-74 YTGDVAKN
+74 YTKDVAKN

-100 GWAAGYIGYCSNAEL
+100 GWAAGYIGYCANAEL
-115 VKGYPNGTFQPSGN
+115 VKGYPDGTFKPSGN
-129 ITGYEVLAMILRAVG
+129 VTGYEVLAMILRAVG

-162 YAEQLHILDNVA
+162 YAEQLKILENVA
-174 KTTNLGAPATRELV
+174 KTTDLSAPATRELV
-188 AEILFRAINVPMVTY
+188 SEILFRAINVPMVTY

-213 LNGDKDGKLFQ
+213 LNGDTDNKLFK
-224 NNVTLGKK
+224 NNISLGKK
-232 NFDLKKDDKTADKF
+232 NFDLEKNETADKF

-251 TWTYNTGDEET
+251 TWKYNTGDEET

-284 SGLAKATKLDV
+284 SGLAKDTKLDV

-338 AVIEKAVAEKTDAK
+338 AEVEKAVAEKTDAK

-369 GKFEDKFVT
+369 GKFDDKFVT

-404 NKAATLTKIKGNSK
+404 NKAATLTKIKGNYK
-418 TITEV
+418 TIDKV

-441 YMGGLEVLAL
+441 YMGGLKVLAL

-474 YAVLDSLYIDRLEGK
+474 YAVLDSLYIDRLDGK

-505 KAEDITIDEILGRDV
+505 KAEDVTIDEILGRDV
-520 SSKFIELTSAKND
+520 SDKRIELTSAKND

-555 DFETVPYANHNA
+555 DFRTAESGSHSA
-567 GDKYITYGRDAK
+567 GDKYITVYDRENNK

-586 QILLQTKDSPKGTFV
+586 QILLQTKKSPSGTFV

-611 VYLKNVQYKLDSL
+611 VALSNVQYKLDSL

-634 EEFSNRTVF
+634 EEYSNRTVF
-643 VYNTTP
+643 VYDTTP
-649 VYSWV
+649 AYSWV
-654 NDDGDKIATLKVLEL
+654 NDDGDKIATMKVLEL
-669 VENEWKENTVDVYY
+669 VENEWKETTVDVYY
-683 GEDPAYG
+683 GAQPAYG
-690 VGIYLVGLYELT
+690 VGITLVGLYELT
-702 EGQDGLWYADSYAPM
+702 EGQDGLWYAASYAPAYS
-717 FRVDNTYGTK
+717 VDNTYGTK
-727 DNFRVDVTNIVNGTS
+727 DNFRVDVTNVVTGKQE
-742 DYLELDDA
+742 YLELDDA

-761 GEYDTENWEAKN
+761 GEYDTEDWEAKD
-773 LGKNS
+773 LDTNS
-778 TIFVQFNDDDEV
+778 IIYVQFNDDDEV
-790 VAVYDMYIEAL
+790 VAVYDMYVKYPVTVNGKETKDVEYWLKDFNDVTVTFDHKYEMISTIEMGQKDIDDFTVTYYNGDTKIGSDLDEKGTEVTKAVISYTGVVTDPIVITTTKQAAAAENL
-801 VNDETG
+801 LNEGKCDVPGYAQDVIVYNTLSNDGYRTIWVSAADET
-807 FGEFYGHEFKT
+807 FTVANLRTALEQALKCNFQKVEFFNTDFKT
-818 VKVELKEY
+818 P
-826 EQISAAVMEEYKAN
+826 
-840 GNVVT
+840 VT
-845 NELTVK
+845 NEDTQVASDMLVK
-851 YFDKDGKEVTM
+851 VTSW
-862 DANKG
+862 DTSK
-867 TKVAYAE
+867 TAE
-874 LSYNDTVTG
+874 YQILV
-883 DIIYTVANQAA
+883 
-894 YPVAKLEPVLDAK
+894 
-907 FDSGTQ
+907 
-913 SFSINN
+913 
-919 TYNSS
+919 YNS
-924 VPQLEYTIV
+924 
-933 VDKAPEGDVSAKN
+933 
-946 LIEALKPFLGTNF
+946 
-959 QKILGVFNTQGTDPY
+959 
-974 TGNLTPN
+974 
-981 GRVLLEGYEG
+981 
-991 SDFIVRVQAWDG
+991 
-1003 KTVQPYHI
+1003 
-1011 VFGSTAVN
+1011 

>member
-48 KGYEDGSFKPENN
+48 KGYEDGSFKPENK

-74 YTGDVAKN
+74 YTKDVAKN
-82 DKSGLYASYNKFT
+82 DKSGLYASYNKFS

-100 GWAAGYIGYCSNAEL
+100 GWAAGYIGYCANAEL
-115 VKGYPNGTFQPSGN
+115 VKGYPDGTFKPSGN
-129 ITGYEVLAMILRAVG
+129 VTGYEVLAMILRAVG

-162 YAEQLHILDNVA
+162 YAEQLKILENVA
-174 KTTNLGAPATRELV
+174 KTTDLSAPATRELV
-188 AEILFRAINVPMVTY
+188 SEILFRAINVPMVTY

-213 LNGDKDGKLFQ
+213 LNGDTDNKLFK
-224 NNVTLGKK
+224 NNISLGKK
-232 NFDLKKDDKTADKF
+232 NFDLEKNETADKF

-251 TWTYNTGDEET
+251 TWKYNTGDEET

-284 SGLAKATKLDV
+284 SGLAKDTKLDV

-325 VYEDRVVN
+325 VYKDRLVN

-338 AVIEKAVAEKTDAK
+338 AEVEKAVAEKTDAK

-369 GKFEDKFVT
+369 GKFDDKFVT

-404 NKAATLTKIKGNSK
+404 NKAATLTKIKGNYK
-418 TITEV
+418 TIDKV

-441 YMGGLEVLAL
+441 YMGGLKVLAL

-474 YAVLDSLYIDRLEGK
+474 YAVLDSLYIDRLDGK

-505 KAEDITIDEILGRDV
+505 KAEDVTIDEILGRDV
-520 SSKFIELTSAKND
+520 SDKRIELTSAKND

-555 DFETVPYANHNA
+555 DFRTAESGSHSA
-567 GDKYITYGRDAK
+567 GDKYITVYDRENNK

-586 QILLQTKDSPKGTFV
+586 QILLQTKKSPSGTFV

-611 VYLKNVQYKLDSL
+611 VALSNVQYKLDSL

-634 EEFSNRTVF
+634 EEYSNRTVF
-643 VYNTTP
+643 VYDTTP
-649 VYSWV
+649 AYSWV
-654 NDDGDKIATLKVLEL
+654 NDDGDKIATMKVLEL
-669 VENEWKENTVDVYY
+669 VENEWKETTVDVYY
-683 GEDPAYG
+683 GAQPAYG
-690 VGIYLVGLYELT
+690 VGITLVGLYELT
-702 EGQDGLWYADSYAPM
+702 EGQDGLWYAASYAPAYS
-717 FRVDNTYGTK
+717 VDNTYGTK
-727 DNFRVDVTNIVNGTS
+727 DNFRVDVTNVVTGKQE
-742 DYLELDDA
+742 YLELDDA

-761 GEYDTENWEAKN
+761 GEYDTEDWEAKD
-773 LGKNS
+773 LDTNS
-778 TIFVQFNDDDEV
+778 IIYVQFNDDDEV
-790 VAVYDMYIEAL
+790 VAVYDMYVKYPVTVNGKETKDVEYWLKDFNDVTVTFDHKYEMISTIEMGQKDIDDFTVTYYNGDTKIGSDLDEKGTEVTKAVISYTSVVTDPIVITTTKQERANWCELKTGTYTYNALPQTITVEGDKNSAAADRKIIVQKAGGDVTGKNLKDKLVAEAL
-801 VNDETG
+801 YCPFE
-807 FGEFYGHEFKT
+807 
-818 VKVELKEY
+818 KVEVY
-826 EQISAAVMEEYKAN
+826 N
-840 GNVVT
+840 T
-845 NELTVK
+845 
-851 YFDKDGKEVTM
+851 
-862 DANKG
+862 DA
-867 TKVAYAE
+867 TE
-874 LSYNDTVTG
+874 TVTG
-883 DIIYTVANQAA
+883 
-894 YPVAKLEPVLDAK
+894 E
-907 FDSGTQ
+907 
-913 SFSINN
+913 
-919 TYNSS
+919 
-924 VPQLEYTIV
+924 
-933 VDKAPEGDVSAKN
+933 
-946 LIEALKPFLGTNF
+946 LG
-959 QKILGVFNTQGTDPY
+959 
-974 TGNLTPN
+974 N
-981 GRVLLEGYEG
+981 GM
-991 SDFIVRVQAWDG
+991 FVRVTSWDG
-1003 KTVQPYHI
+1003 SLSIDYQI
-1011 VFGSTAVN
+1011 EFAD

>member
-188 AEILFRAINVPMVTY
+188 SELLFRAIQSPMVTY

-213 LNGDKDGKLFQ
+213 LNGDTDNKLFK
-224 NNVTLGKK
+224 NNVSLGKK
-232 NFDLKKDDKTADKF
+232 NFDLEKKETADKF

-251 TWTYNTGDEET
+251 TWKYNTGDEET

-284 SGLAKATKLDV
+284 SGLAKDTKLDV

-325 VYEDRVVN
+325 VYEDRLVN

-338 AVIEKAVAEKTDAK
+338 AEVEKAVAEKTDAK

-369 GKFEDKFVT
+369 GKFDDKFVT

-404 NKAATLTKIKGNSK
+404 NKAATLTKIKGNYK
-418 TITEV
+418 TITKV

-441 YMGGLEVLAL
+441 YMGGLDILAL
-451 SSTYNFY
+451 GSTYNFY

-474 YAVLDSLYIDRLEGK
+474 YAVLDSLYIARLDGK

-505 KAEDITIDEILGRDV
+505 KAEDVTIDEILGRDV
-520 SSKFIELTSAKND
+520 SDKRIEQTSAKND
-533 DYYYTVYA
+533 DYYYTVYS

-555 DFETVPYANHNA
+555 DFRTAESGSHSA
-567 GDKYITYGRDAK
+567 GDKYITVYDRENNK

-586 QILLQTKDSPKGTFV
+586 QILLQTKKSPSGTFV

-611 VYLKNVQYKLDSL
+611 VALSNVQYKLDSL

-634 EEFSNRTVF
+634 EEYSNRTVF
-643 VYNTTP
+643 VYDTTP
-649 VYSWV
+649 AYSWV
-654 NDDGDKIATLKVLEL
+654 NDDGDKIATMKVLEL
-669 VENEWKENTVDVYY
+669 VENEWKETTVDVYY
-683 GEDPAYG
+683 GAQPAYG
-690 VGIYLVGLYELT
+690 VGITLVGLYELT
-702 EGQDGLWYADSYAPM
+702 EGQDGLWYAANYAPAYS
-717 FRVDNTYGTK
+717 VDNTYGTK
-727 DNFRVDVTNIVNGTS
+727 DNFRVDVTNVVTGKQE
-742 DYLELDDA
+742 YLELDDA

-761 GEYDTENWEAKN
+761 GEYDTEEWEAKN
-773 LGKNS
+773 LDTNS
-778 TIFVQFNDDDEV
+778 IIYVQFNDDDEV
-790 VAVYDMYIEAL
+790 VAVYDMYVKYPVT
-801 VNDETG
+801 VNGKETKDV
-807 FGEFYGHEFKT
+807 EYWLKDFKDIT
-818 VKVELKEY
+818 VDLKEY
-826 EQISAAVMEEYKAN
+826 EMIDTAKMSA
-840 GNVVT
+840 GQNVKNLDVT
-845 NELTVK
+845 YYDL
-851 YFDKDGKEVTM
+851 DGKKIENF
-862 DANKG
+862 DEIKG
-867 TKVAYAE
+867 TKVSKAVISYTDVVTGPIEITTKNQPAYA
-874 LSYNDTVTG
+874 N
-883 DIIYTVANQAA
+883 
-894 YPVAKLEPVLDAK
+894 AKLVEDDFH
-907 FDSGTQ
+907 FDKESQT
-913 SFSINN
+913 FSVYTAPGSDYHTIIVKLAGGNVSAEQLVKEIKAQAQGSIFQNVSDVYN
-919 TYNSS
+919 TR
-924 VPQLEYTIV
+924 I
-933 VDKAPEGDVSAKN
+933 GDVF
-946 LIEALKPFLGTNF
+946 E
-959 QKILGVFNTQGTDPY
+959 
-974 TGNLTPN
+974 GNLTAETAN
-981 GRVLLEGYEG
+981 DL
-991 SDFIVRVQAWDG
+991 FIIVTSGDG
-1003 KTVQPYHI
+1003 KTTTQYAVQVMPEEA
-1011 VFGSTAVN
+1011 GNN

>member
-48 KGYEDGSFKPENN
+48 KGYEDGSFKPENK

-74 YTGDVAKN
+74 YTKDVAKN

-100 GWAAGYIGYCSNAEL
+100 GWAAGYIGYCANAEL
-115 VKGYPNGTFQPSGN
+115 VKGYPDGTFKPSGN
-129 ITGYEVLAMILRAVG
+129 VTGYEVLAMILRAVG

-162 YAEQLHILDNVA
+162 YAEQLKILENVA
-174 KTTNLGAPATRELV
+174 KTTDLSAPATRELV
-188 AEILFRAINVPMVTY
+188 SEILFRAINVPMVTY

-213 LNGDKDGKLFQ
+213 LNGDTDNKLFK
-224 NNVTLGKK
+224 NNISLGKK
-232 NFDLKKDDKTADKF
+232 NFDLEKNETADKF

-251 TWTYNTGDEET
+251 TWKYNTGDEET

-284 SGLAKATKLDV
+284 SGLAKDTKLDV

-325 VYEDRVVN
+325 VYEDRLVN

-338 AVIEKAVAEKTDAK
+338 AEVEKAVAEKTDAK

-369 GKFEDKFVT
+369 GKFDDKFVT

-404 NKAATLTKIKGNSK
+404 NKAATLTKIKGNYK
-418 TITEV
+418 TIDKV

-441 YMGGLEVLAL
+441 YMGGLKVLAL

-474 YAVLDSLYIDRLEGK
+474 YAVLDSLYIDRLDGK

-505 KAEDITIDEILGRDV
+505 KAEDVTIDEILGRDV
-520 SSKFIELTSAKND
+520 SDKRIELTSAKND
-533 DYYYTVYA
+533 DYYYTVYS

-555 DFETVPYANHNA
+555 DFRTAESGSHSA
-567 GDKYITYGRDAK
+567 GDKYITVYDRENNK

-586 QILLQTKDSPKGTFV
+586 QILLQTKKSPSGTFV

-611 VYLKNVQYKLDSL
+611 VALSNVQYKLDSL

-634 EEFSNRTVF
+634 EEYSNRTVF
-643 VYNTTP
+643 VYDTTP
-649 VYSWV
+649 AYSWV
-654 NDDGDKIATLKVLEL
+654 NDDGDKIATMKVLEL
-669 VENEWKENTVDVYY
+669 VENEWKETTVDVYY
-683 GEDPAYG
+683 GAQPAYG
-690 VGIYLVGLYELT
+690 VGITLVGLYELT
-702 EGQDGLWYADSYAPM
+702 EGQDGLWYAASYAPAYS
-717 FRVDNTYGTK
+717 VDNTYGTK
-727 DNFRVDVTNIVNGTS
+727 DNFRVDVTNVVTGKQE
-742 DYLELDDA
+742 YLELDDA

-761 GEYDTENWEAKN
+761 GEYDTEDWEAKN
-773 LGKNS
+773 LDTNS
-778 TIFVQFNDDDEV
+778 IIYVQFNDDDEV
-790 VAVYDMYIEAL
+790 VAVYDMYVKYPVT
-801 VNDETG
+801 VNGKETKDV
-807 FGEFYGHEFKT
+807 EYWLKDFKDIT
-818 VKVELKEY
+818 VDLKEY
-826 EQISAAVMEEYKAN
+826 EMIDTAKMSADQ
-840 GNVVT
+840 NVKNLDVT
-845 NELTVK
+845 YYDL
-851 YFDKDGKEVTM
+851 DGKKIENF
-862 DANKG
+862 DEIKG
-867 TKVAYAE
+867 TKVSKAVI
-874 LSYNDTVTG
+874 SSDKVVTG
-883 DIIYTVANQAA
+883 PIEITTKNQAA
-894 YPVAKLEPVLDAK
+894 Y
-907 FDSGTQ
+907 
-913 SFSINN
+913 IN
-919 TYNSS
+919 
-924 VPQLEYTIV
+924 
-933 VDKAPEGDVSAKN
+933 A
-946 LIEALKPFLGTNF
+946 ALKDGKYDFEAAKQSITVVEGSITVNTNAQTVNVTNLKALLKAAALGTNY
-959 QKILGVFNTQGTDPY
+959 QTIEVYNTNDVELASGEVANDMYVKVT
-974 TGNLTPN
+974 
-981 GRVLLEGYEG
+981 
-991 SDFIVRVQAWDG
+991 AWDG
-1003 KTVQPYHI
+1003 KT
-1011 VFGSTAVN
+1011 TATYQITVDANPVG